1 MVRTGIS
8 AETGGYLIK
17 ANKRMSLAKAIPVT
31 GTKKYNRQS
40 VYAGHRNGHRKELAD
55 FRLL

>member
-1 MVRTGIS
+1 M
-8 AETGGYLIK
+8 IK